1 MSAQSTTNNYVAAI
15 IFSDKAIFYLLS
27 DSIMCSCSFIGYTC
41 VGTVGSMEK
50 LERFRVCLTAP
61 AFMMYRRLDIL
72 GFCSVQ
78 RLFSRKAIY
87 RTAPNYQSNL
97 AVALFGLNIF
107 DPIVLYTGY
116 FQRAMCRSWV
126 IRDSPAKHYFFAGGG
141 VFTFSHP
148 SIISFC
154 KIFFKKIFSVPV
166 LPHINA
172 L

>member
-1 MSAQSTTNNYVAAI
+1 MSAQGTTNNYVAAI

-50 LERFRVCLTAP
+50 LKRFRVCLTAP

-97 AVALFGLNIF
+97 TVALFGLNIF
-107 DPIVLYTGY
+107 ELLYY
-116 FQRAMCRSWV
+116 
-126 IRDSPAKHYFFAGGG
+126 DSPAKHYFLQAEVSSYLF
-141 VFTFSHP
+141 VRYFSKRYLVYLYFP
-148 SIISFC
+148 TLMRYKGKYTRSTGKRI
-154 KIFFKKIFSVPV
+154 
-166 LPHINA
+166 
-172 L
+172 